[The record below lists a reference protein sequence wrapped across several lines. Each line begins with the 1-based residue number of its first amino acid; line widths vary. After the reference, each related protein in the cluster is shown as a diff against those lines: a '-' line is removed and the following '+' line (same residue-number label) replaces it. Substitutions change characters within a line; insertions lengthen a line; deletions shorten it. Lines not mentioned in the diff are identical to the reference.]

1 MKNAAILREQIE
13 ETLNARISEALSPRE
28 RTQPKQTPCGIA
40 AIDALLHGGMP
51 AGALTEFVGEEGSG
65 RTTVT
70 LAYVAALTK
79 SGNVCAWIDVA
90 DALDPETAAANGVD
104 LERLLWVR
112 CGSRQQKSPQLG
124 SEFQP
129 NASSSNQMEALGTQ
143 PRHAGGGTPSQPEGR
158 DRPKAT
164 SSLLHAHGGQ
174 YDQQIHHERKVVGTP
189 GAPNRSL
196 YQRSEDR
203 EEQVNSDRLPP
214 RRGDNL
220 TIVSRCAE
228 PQSRHTPGSL
238 SGEGVSLESL
248 NSLNSLKS
256 VKPSQLISVGTRG
269 GSSWQALDQALRAT
283 DLLLQSGGFS
293 AIVLDLGSTPPE
305 FAWRI
310 PLATWFRFRAA
321 CERTR
326 VSLVLLT
333 QHPCARSSAELVVRM
348 AAGSMEA
355 QHKVMTGIQYRA
367 TTERIRS
374 QERDSHVVPIRKPPQ
389 SERPGEWRS
398 EAAWAQTK

>member
-40 AIDALLHGGMP
+40 AIDTLLHGGMP

-90 DALDPETAAANGVD
+90 DALDPETVAANGVD

-112 CGSRQQKSPQLG
+112 CGSRQQESPQPG
-124 SEFQP
+124 SEFQS
-129 NASSSNQMEALGTQ
+129 NAFSSNQMEALGTQ
-143 PRHAGGGTPSQPEGR
+143 PRSAGGGGGPHSQPEGR
-158 DRPKAT
+158 DMPQAT
-164 SSLLHAHGGQ
+164 SSLPHAHGGL
-174 YDQQIHHERKVVGTP
+174 YDQQLHRERKVVGTP

-228 PQSRHTPGSL
+228 PQTRHTPSSL
-238 SGEGVSLESL
+238 SAECLSQKSLK
-248 NSLNSLKS
+248 SLKS
-256 VKPSQLISVGTRG
+256 VKPSKLISVGTRV

>member
-90 DALDPETAAANGVD
+90 DALDPETVAANGVD

-112 CGSRQQKSPQLG
+112 CGSRQQESPQPG

-129 NASSSNQMEALGTQ
+129 NAFSSNQMEALGTQ

-158 DRPKAT
+158 EMPQAI
-164 SSLLHAHGGQ
+164 SSLLHAHGGL
-174 YDQQIHHERKVVGTP
+174 YDQQIHRERKVVGTP
-189 GAPNRSL
+189 GAPNRPL
-196 YQRSEDR
+196 YQKSEDR
-203 EEQVNSDRLPP
+203 EEQINSDRLPP

-228 PQSRHTPGSL
+228 PQTRHTPDSL
-238 SGEGVSLESL
+238 SAECLSLKPLKSLEPL
-248 NSLNSLKS
+248 
-256 VKPSQLISVGTRG
+256 KPSKLISVGTRA

-374 QERDSHVVPIRKPPQ
+374 QERDSQVVPIRKPPQ

>member
-40 AIDALLHGGMP
+40 AIDTLLHGGMP

-90 DALDPETAAANGVD
+90 DALDPETVAANGVD

-112 CGSRQQKSPQLG
+112 CGSRQQESPQPG
-124 SEFQP
+124 SEFQS
-129 NASSSNQMEALGTQ
+129 NAFSSNQMEALGTQ
-143 PRHAGGGTPSQPEGR
+143 PRPAGGGGGPHSQPEGR
-158 DRPKAT
+158 DMPQAT
-164 SSLLHAHGGQ
+164 SSLPHAHGGL
-174 YDQQIHHERKVVGTP
+174 YDQQLHRERKVVGTP

-228 PQSRHTPGSL
+228 PQTRHTPSPLSAECLSQKSL
-238 SGEGVSLESL
+238 K
-248 NSLNSLKS
+248 SLKS
-256 VKPSQLISVGTRG
+256 VKPSKLISVGTRV